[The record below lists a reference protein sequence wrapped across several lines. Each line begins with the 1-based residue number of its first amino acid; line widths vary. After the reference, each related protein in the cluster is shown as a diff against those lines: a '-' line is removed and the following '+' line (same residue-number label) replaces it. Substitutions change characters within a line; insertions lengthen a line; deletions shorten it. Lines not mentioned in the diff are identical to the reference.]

1 MTRLRTRA
9 ACDRAAAEDM
19 RVTARTNW
27 PAVNRLARERRAH
40 LDTLSPERQAELQQ
54 EWNND

>member
-19 RVTARTNW
+19 RVKARINW
-27 PAVNRLARERRAH
+27 AAVNRLARECRAH
-40 LDTLSPERQAELQQ
+40 LDTLSPERVAEL
-54 EWNND
+54 DRDYL